1 MNIPDSN
8 ADVHEIQSFVNVA
21 LATAAGGEGDLSHDR
36 LSHLRTVGSGFAS
49 LIYNF
54 PKDANFFQLKE
65 ACKSVWD
72 ALEKNENLPKLLVII
87 ILPLF
92 CKKGRPVGRASD
104 IRLKQGVGQPSF
116 KVAILCTTK
125 RTKLISWGLGEQ
137 NIVSLQYYR
146 NYQYH

>member
-1 MNIPDSN
+1 MPDSN

-54 PKDANFFQLKE
+54 PESAGFVQLKE

-72 ALEKNENLPKLLVII
+72 ALEKNENLPKLLVTTSFVYYTII
-87 ILPLF
+87 DNNIHVLF
-92 CKKGRPVGRASD
+92 
-104 IRLKQGVGQPSF
+104 Q
-116 KVAILCTTK
+116 
-125 RTKLISWGLGEQ
+125 
-137 NIVSLQYYR
+137 
-146 NYQYH
+146 